1 MLINMKNA
9 EICGVLPYKDKQFQP
24 STVEK
29 EWGWEYIIPGDGYT
43 TKIMEIK
50 PGFKCSLHFHRNKSE
65 TFTLVQGILNVE
77 YYEPDSTKHIK
88 RLTQPMS
95 SVVLPKCTP
104 HIFCT
109 PKNQEFNT
117 IFIESSTID
126 DKDDNYRLTKSGY
139 DE

>member
-1 MLINMKNA
+1 MLINMRNT
-9 EICGVLPYKDKQFQP
+9 EIHGLLLNKDERFQA
-24 STVEK
+24 STIEK

-65 TFTLVQGILNVE
+65 TFVLVQGVLNVE
-77 YYEPDSTKHIK
+77 YYEPDSRKHIK
-88 RLTQPMS
+88 KLTQPMS
-95 SVVLPKCTP
+95 AVVLPRCIP
-104 HIFCT
+104 HIFCV

-117 IFIESSTID
+117 IFIESSTLD
-126 DKDDNYRLTKSGY
+126 DKNDNYRLSKSGY